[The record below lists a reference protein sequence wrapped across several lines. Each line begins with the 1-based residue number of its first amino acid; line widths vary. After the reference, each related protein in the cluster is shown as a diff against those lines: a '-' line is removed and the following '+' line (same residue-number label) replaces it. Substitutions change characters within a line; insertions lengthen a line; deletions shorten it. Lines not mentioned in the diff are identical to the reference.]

1 MCVCVCVSAV
11 IIMKKV
17 EQQSFLRWVFHLSL
31 GKTELVSALQ
41 SYCRQLVD
49 CRLTVSNEEENL
61 YSVTGKMIVYGGN
74 ILNSLYIL
82 KVS

>member
-1 MCVCVCVSAV
+1 
-11 IIMKKV
+11 MKKV
-17 EQQSFLRWVFHLSL
+17 EQQPFLRWVFHLTL

-41 SYCRQLVD
+41 SYCWQLVD

-61 YSVTGKMIVYGGN
+61 YSVTGKMIVYGEN

-82 KVS
+82 KVN